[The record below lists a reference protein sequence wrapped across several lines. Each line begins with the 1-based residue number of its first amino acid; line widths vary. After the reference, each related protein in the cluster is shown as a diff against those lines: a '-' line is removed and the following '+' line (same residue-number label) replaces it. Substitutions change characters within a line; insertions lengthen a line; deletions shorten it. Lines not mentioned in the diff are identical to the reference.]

1 MNPIE
6 IEEQLSNLANE
17 PFDAVDFPYLFL
29 ECFGNKATS
38 IKSLRKGKANKT
50 DIEGGVLQRLNI
62 HMLMAEAD
70 DVDAAMDMLRA
81 SKATTKSKAKFIFA
95 TDGETVAS
103 ENLAT
108 GDHLACDFEK
118 LGENFTFFLPLAG
131 IYFTAEIKNQDIDI
145 KATARLNKLYMEL
158 LKENPDW
165 TTPERRHDLNQF
177 MARLIFCFFAEDT
190 DIFLGSDLFTNTI
203 KKLSDS
209 RSGNVAQLIYD
220 LFDVMDSPPDSAKRK
235 NYPKWKNDFPYVNG
249 GLFGGNKDVPKFSR
263 IARSYMI
270 AAGELNWSKIN
281 PDIFGSMIQAVAD
294 DDERGSLGMHY
305 TSVPNILKVLNPLF
319 LDDLREKLEEAGD
332 NTRKLLNLRKRIANI
347 RVFDPACGSGN
358 FLVIAY
364 KELRK
369 IEAEILNR
377 RSDENRNTVIS
388 LENFYG
394 IEIKDFAAQ
403 IAQIALLIAEF
414 QCDVLYINQVQACK
428 NMLPLDKANNIVIGN
443 ALRLNWLEVCPPTA
457 PVEIVKETDDDL
469 FDTPLQQTEI
479 NLDEDNLGGET
490 YICGNP
496 PYAGKGKKEATHLED
511 MEHVFADRLVSW
523 GYVDYVACWL
533 LKAADRCRVNGW
545 RSSLVTT
552 NSISQGRQLFQFWP
566 AALKGGVQITHVHES
581 FKWSNNAVH
590 NAGVICV
597 IIGISPQSLSLTK
610 KIYSGDQYRI
620 VDNINAYLIGSNDI
634 YVRNKPSPISPDL
647 TQVETGCVLNDG
659 GALIFS
665 YEEYVDFIQKDP
677 AKSDIIKPLVGS
689 QEMIKGIQRFCLKI
703 SDQDLP
709 LATSSPVVRKRLEA
723 CKLARSKS
731 KKKNTREKLIK
742 TPHQFEHSTGE
753 HAQTAI
759 LIPTVSSESRQY
771 LPTSVF
777 KDVVINAPNYALY
790 DAEIYNL
797 ALISSKLHLVWIAT
811 VCGKLKTDYRYSNT
825 LGWNTFPVPDLTNE
839 NKADLTRCAEDILL
853 ARAAHFPKTIAELY
867 KPEDMPND
875 LRAAH
880 DRNDEM
886 LERIYIGRRFKTDTE
901 RLETLFDLYTKMTA
915 KPSKKARRA

>member
-1 MNPIE
+1 
-6 IEEQLSNLANE
+6 
-17 PFDAVDFPYLFL
+17 
-29 ECFGNKATS
+29 
-38 IKSLRKGKANKT
+38 
-50 DIEGGVLQRLNI
+50 
-62 HMLMAEAD
+62 MAEAD

-108 GDHLACDFEK
+108 GDHLACDFVK

-220 LFDVMDSPPDSAKRK
+220 LFDVMDSPPDSPKRK

-377 RSDENRNTVIS
+377 RGDENRNTVIS

-457 PVEIVKETDDDL
+457 PIDVVKDTNDDL
-469 FDTPLQQTEI
+469 FETPLEQTEI

-496 PYAGKGKKEATHLED
+496 PYVGKGKKDEGHQDD
-511 MEHVFADRLVSW
+511 MQLVLSPYLSSW
-523 GYVDYVACWL
+523 GYVDYVSTWFTR
-533 LKAADRCRVNGW
+533 AAEYMQISKSTAAFVA
-545 RSSLVTT
+545 T
-552 NSISQGRQLFQFWP
+552 NSLCQGRQIPSFWP
-566 AALKGGVQITHVHES
+566 KLFSIGCEIVFAHRS
-581 FKWSNNAVH
+581 FKWNNLARH
-590 NAGVICV
+590 NAGVTVV
-597 IIGISPQSLSLTK
+597 IVAISDSHLRQKRIFDIEDGANTE
-610 KIYSGDQYRI
+610 KIVGHINPYLLPNKIKI
-620 VDNINAYLIGSNDI
+620 VEANS
-634 YVRNKPSPISPDL
+634 KPLFNEFEFELGNVPA
-647 TQVETGCVLNDG
+647 DG
-659 GALIFS
+659 GNLLLEWSEAEELIFTEPKSERFIKKFYGSKELIHNNPRCCIWVQDSELELSEELPNIRERIEKVRKMRSSSKGKATRDAAS
-665 YEEYVDFIQKDP
+665 YSHRFKIILGT
-677 AKSDIIKPLVGS
+677 AKS
-689 QEMIKGIQRFCLKI
+689 
-703 SDQDLP
+703 
-709 LATSSPVVRKRLEA
+709 
-723 CKLARSKS
+723 
-731 KKKNTREKLIK
+731 
-742 TPHQFEHSTGE
+742 HS
-753 HAQTAI
+753 I
-759 LIPTVSSESRQY
+759 VIPRVSSENREY
-771 LPTSVF
+771 LPVDILDAEAIVGDRNF
-777 KDVVINAPNYALY
+777 ALY
-790 DAEIYNL
+790 DAPIWNM
-797 ALISSKLHLVWIAT
+797 ALIASRLHWVWIGT
-811 VCGKLKTDYRYSNT
+811 VCVRMRTDFSYSNT
-825 LGWNTFPVPDLTNE
+825 IGWNTFPIPDLTEE
-839 NKADLTRCAEDILL
+839 NKADLSRCAVDILL
-853 ARAAHFPKTIAELY
+853 ARAAHFPKTIADLY
-867 KPEDMPND
+867 KPKDMPDN

-880 DRNDEM
+880 ERNDET

-901 RLETLFDLYTKMTA
+901 RLETLFDLYTKMTR
-915 KPSKKARRA
+915 KAS